1 MPPLRRRGRG
11 GSGGRG
17 AGATQQPRQ
26 QRTPNQQKT
35 RQKRHFV
42 TFFVGGAAP
51 PLPPS
56 STPAAPQQHPSST
69 LTTPPRPNPDHTPT
83 PHLYSADA
91 TAGSRRKGRGDG
103 GCAEQ
108 PRERSEQAPR
118 GGERYGVPPQAS
130 AASAAITTRAEVVA

>member
-26 QRTPNQQKT
+26 QRTTNQQKT

-91 TAGSRRKGRGDG
+91 SSRRDAGNFFATALVCSSIHSVR
-103 GCAEQ
+103 
-108 PRERSEQAPR
+108 RSRLWASTRQA
-118 GGERYGVPPQAS
+118 GAGTSVQVAWGKYHHPQ
-130 AASAAITTRAEVVA
+130 R